1 MSGIEIAGLVLGS
14 FPIMLN
20 CLDYYRQGFEPLEE
34 WWNFREHF
42 IAFVDDIEH
51 QMMRYNENMV
61 RLLHPIV
68 VESDSLTA
76 LVQNAKDPRW
86 TDGSLTHPL
95 EQRLA
100 SEHGRFLRIIQRME
114 EEVGDLKKLL
124 GIKKE
129 NEQRPWDWHMKRL
142 QISFSKSKFRKVK
155 KLACRNQE
163 LQEILGYSERIIPIA
178 ESRKYSDPVALFEKL
193 YQHACAMHN
202 ALSRNWRCSSRTC
215 RTHQANLCLRGEIK
229 TVGFN
234 VLFVLEDEQDSLPKP
249 RRREVTIKPIKGDAA
264 SVAPTEEVSYVRQA
278 ESFIAVQES
287 FKNMISGKKRSS
299 FKKAFFKAQKSQE
312 LSPRA
317 DNGEVASEGGKQAH
331 SATRS
336 PTITI
341 SPGQENVIRATPLA
355 SSNIPSQHIT
365 DLCKAKSQGQKIQRG
380 GLRGCD

>member
-42 IAFVDDIEH
+42 VAFVDDIGH

-124 GIKKE
+124 GIRKE
-129 NEQRPWDWHMKRL
+129 NVCTGHSFQRSESNCFTKLTFSEGTMDW
-142 QISFSKSKFRKVK
+142 FRTAATLG
-155 KLACRNQE
+155 LAHEASADQ
-163 LQEILGYSERIIPIA
+163 
-178 ESRKYSDPVALFEKL
+178 LFEK
-193 YQHACAMHN
+193 Q
-202 ALSRNWRCSSRTC
+202 
-215 RTHQANLCLRGEIK
+215 I
-229 TVGFN
+229 
-234 VLFVLEDEQDSLPKP
+234 
-249 RRREVTIKPIKGDAA
+249 
-264 SVAPTEEVSYVRQA
+264 
-278 ESFIAVQES
+278 
-287 FKNMISGKKRSS
+287 
-299 FKKAFFKAQKSQE
+299 
-312 LSPRA
+312 
-317 DNGEVASEGGKQAH
+317 
-331 SATRS
+331 
-336 PTITI
+336 
-341 SPGQENVIRATPLA
+341 
-355 SSNIPSQHIT
+355 
-365 DLCKAKSQGQKIQRG
+365 
-380 GLRGCD
+380 